1 MKLFVIIKEK
11 GKLCNFYTGLI
22 TCRLKWH
29 TGGIEI
35 TSVLQYSQYERLG
48 RYTAKEP
55 NKFKTIK
62 DSVYEL
68 FPGIDTKEKNIFI
81 KRMLK
86 LTGASQ
92 MWVHEKST
100 FFNGEKV
107 DRKVK

>member
-1 MKLFVIIKEK
+1 VKLFVIIKEK

-22 TCRLKWH
+22 TCELKWH
-29 TGGIEI
+29 TGGIE
-35 TSVLQYSQYERLG
+35 TCSVLQYSQYERIG

-62 DSVYEL
+62 DSVYEF
-68 FPGIDTKEKNIFI
+68 FPGIDIKERNIFI
-81 KRMLK
+81 TRMLK
-86 LTGASQ
+86 LTCSSQ